1 MSAAMFDEW
10 TSNIESIDG
19 VVDDLEQI
27 SHNQAYLRY
36 LHFAHTCITGG
47 RMYTASKNKEN
58 GFPEDASIIAGC
70 LQEAY
75 ELADHGAGEDNLDSW
90 CYGFEM

>member
-1 MSAAMFDEW
+1 MKAAIFDQW
-10 TSNIESIDG
+10 TGNIVSVDG
-19 VVDDLEQI
+19 VIDDCEQI

-36 LHFAHTCITGG
+36 LHFAFTCITGG
-47 RMYTASKNKEN
+47 RMYTSKGEKG
-58 GFPEDASIIAGC
+58 GFPAEAGIIAAC

-75 ELADHGAGEDNLDSW
+75 ELGDEGAGEDELDSG